1 MRLPIW
7 LSFFLFLF
15 PLALIPLLLL
25 GDLVIHGLIKLH
37 ISSGTASLLLFGM
50 LATGFVNIPIKR
62 ISREKGVVHHP
73 LSIIGLSD
81 YWPRLQRLRQ
91 DTIIAVNVGGC
102 LIPTGLALYELW
114 YLSTMGRPALLAVGI
129 VSVVNTV
136 VCYLIARPVP
146 RIGIAIPGLVSPV
159 VAAGLAVLVAPD
171 QAPPVAYVAGVIGPL
186 VGADLL
192 HLKDVEKIE
201 VGVVSIGGAGT
212 FDGIVLS
219 GIVAAY
225 LS

>member
-1 MRLPIW
+1 
-7 LSFFLFLF
+7 
-15 PLALIPLLLL
+15 
-25 GDLVIHGLIKLH
+25 
-37 ISSGTASLLLFGM
+37 M

-62 ISREKGVVHHP
+62 IGRGQRVVHHP

-102 LIPTGLALYELW
+102 LIPTGLGLYELW
-114 YLSTMGRPALLAVGI
+114 YLSTMGQPALLAVGI
-129 VSVVNTV
+129 ASVVNAT

-146 RIGIAIPGLVSPV
+146 RIGIAMPGFVSPL